1 MARMVNCV
9 KLGRE
14 AEGLDLPPYP
24 GELGKRIYENVSQE
38 AWRMWLEHSK
48 RIVNE
53 YRLDLTSSRGTQ
65 ILFEEAER
73 FFFGEGSV
81 APPDYKP
88 DHNDGYCIRCEGF
101 AECTARH
108 LRINRPTVIAQA
120 PPAAASLETT

>member
-1 MARMVNCV
+1 MLNCV
-9 KLGRE
+9 KLGQE
-14 AEGLDLPPYP
+14 LPGVSYRPFDND
-24 GELGKRIYENVSQE
+24 LGKRIFENVSQE

-53 YRLDLTSSRGTQ
+53 YRLDLTSSRGAQ

-88 DHNDGYCIRCEGF
+88 E
-101 AECTARH
+101 
-108 LRINRPTVIAQA
+108 
-120 PPAAASLETT
+120 

>member
-1 MARMVNCV
+1 MVKCV
-9 KLGRE
+9 KLGQ
-14 AEGLDLPPYP
+14 DLPGVSYRPFDND
-24 GELGKRIYENVSQE
+24 LGKRIYENVSQE

-73 FFFGEGSV
+73 FFFGEGTT

-88 DHNDGYCIRCEGF
+88 E
-101 AECTARH
+101 
-108 LRINRPTVIAQA
+108 
-120 PPAAASLETT
+120 

>member
-1 MARMVNCV
+1 MVKCV
-9 KLGRE
+9 KLGQELPGVSYRPFDN
-14 AEGLDLPPYP
+14 DLA
-24 GELGKRIYENVSQE
+24 KRIYDNVSQE

-73 FFFGEGSV
+73 FFFGGGETT

-88 DHNDGYCIRCEGF
+88 E
-101 AECTARH
+101 
-108 LRINRPTVIAQA
+108 
-120 PPAAASLETT
+120 